1 MNMENFTS
9 VFNSADGP
17 TSIFVAGKTPEIMG
31 VLIAIVVVGVI
42 ISLFGLKLV
51 RVLSAMM
58 GLGTGAVIGAV
69 IGTVAGLDTTKMVA
83 SGSGDE
89 YIFAVGT
96 QYGFQGLHGSI
107 LFQ

>member
-51 RVLSAMM
+51 SCLLYTSPSPRDS
-58 GLGTGAVIGAV
+58 
-69 IGTVAGLDTTKMVA
+69 
-83 SGSGDE
+83 
-89 YIFAVGT
+89 
-96 QYGFQGLHGSI
+96 
-107 LFQ
+107 

>member
-42 ISLFGLKLV
+42 IA
-51 RVLSAMM
+51 VLDYF
-58 GLGTGAVIGAV
+58 I
-69 IGTVAGLDTTKMVA
+69 
-83 SGSGDE
+83 
-89 YIFAVGT
+89 
-96 QYGFQGLHGSI
+96 QYGVNFLTS
-107 LFQ
+107 L

>member
-51 RVLSAMM
+51 RVLSAMRTFSCFINSSSYTSM
-58 GLGTGAVIGAV
+58 LLMSSLPIFNV
-69 IGTVAGLDTTKMVA
+69 
-83 SGSGDE
+83 GS
-89 YIFAVGT
+89 
-96 QYGFQGLHGSI
+96 
-107 LFQ
+107 

>member
-42 ISLFGLKLV
+42 IHCLV
-51 RVLSAMM
+51 
-58 GLGTGAVIGAV
+58 
-69 IGTVAGLDTTKMVA
+69 
-83 SGSGDE
+83 
-89 YIFAVGT
+89 
-96 QYGFQGLHGSI
+96 
-107 LFQ
+107 

>member
-42 ISLFGLKLV
+42 ISLFGETCK
-51 RVLSAMM
+51 STF
-58 GLGTGAVIGAV
+58 GDDGTWKRSS
-69 IGTVAGLDTTKMVA
+69 DRSSDRN
-83 SGSGDE
+83 SGRS
-89 YIFAVGT
+89 
-96 QYGFQGLHGSI
+96 
-107 LFQ
+107 

>member
-42 ISLFGLKLV
+42 IWSEACKSTFGDD
-51 RVLSAMM
+51 
-58 GLGTGAVIGAV
+58 GTWKRSS
-69 IGTVAGLDTTKMVA
+69 DRSSDRN
-83 SGSGDE
+83 SGRS
-89 YIFAVGT
+89 
-96 QYGFQGLHGSI
+96 
-107 LFQ
+107 